1 MDTFAARF
9 EAMMDDKRV
18 RVVGMALSALI
29 LAISMGL
36 LVAAKSPMKP
46 IVTGK
51 VLPDTPVNVPM
62 LRYMPYPDMRVYEL
76 RALAPAATA
85 RVSSASVASRGKMVL
100 TRR

>member
-1 MDTFAARF
+1 MDTFAQRF

-18 RVVGMALSALI
+18 RVVGIALSALV

-51 VLPDTPVNVPM
+51 VLPDAPVNVPL
-62 LRYMPYPDMRVYEL
+62 LRSMPYPDLRASEL
-76 RALAPAATA
+76 RALLPAATA
-85 RVSSASVASRGKMVL
+85 RISASSVAPKGKLVLSR
-100 TRR
+100 R